1 MSDSKGRSQ
10 TTGTKL
16 GKGAR
21 RALGKNA
28 ECVDDFMGLVT
39 ASKDAELLQVGLRR
53 EALTLA
59 RVTRSPGCGRLE
71 VTLQDGTTGVSV
83 PIAGTI
89 KFKGRAGTKAD
100 RSNCMCVGDVII
112 VRGSFASAKMTAAQA
127 SVAQRCYERLGLK
140 VPGGFFTT
148 TATAA
153 TAGEDD
159 AGFEFDRATEPTAE
173 AAAEAPIDLDEI

>member
-1 MSDSKGRSQ
+1 M
-10 TTGTKL
+10 

-28 ECVDDFMGLVT
+28 ECVDDFMVLVT
-39 ASKDAELLQVGLRR
+39 ASKDAELLQVELKR

-100 RSNCMCVGDVII
+100 RSNCM
-112 VRGSFASAKMTAAQA
+112 
-127 SVAQRCYERLGLK
+127 
-140 VPGGFFTT
+140 
-148 TATAA
+148 
-153 TAGEDD
+153 
-159 AGFEFDRATEPTAE
+159 
-173 AAAEAPIDLDEI
+173 

>member
-39 ASKDAELLQVGLRR
+39 ASKDAELLQVELKR

-140 VPGGFFTT
+140 VPGGFFT
-148 TATAA
+148 ATAA
-153 TAGEDD
+153 AAGEDE
-159 AGFEFDRATEPTAE
+159 AGFEFDRTGGAPEAAAAE
-173 AAAEAPIDLDEI
+173 AAAIDLDDI